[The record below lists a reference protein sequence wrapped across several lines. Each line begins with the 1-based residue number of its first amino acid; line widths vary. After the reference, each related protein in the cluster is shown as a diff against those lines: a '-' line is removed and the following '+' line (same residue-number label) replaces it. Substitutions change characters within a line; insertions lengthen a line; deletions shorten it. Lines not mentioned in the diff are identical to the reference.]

1 MLLLNRNSC
10 NEKEIIRE
18 KRFQNLKNMTE
29 INKLK
34 EAEYKIMEVSQSA
47 E

>member
-1 MLLLNRNSC
+1 MISKI
-10 NEKEIIRE
+10 KEHDR
-18 KRFQNLKNMTE
+18 E

-34 EAEYKIMEVSQSA
+34 EAEYKIMEVSQSV